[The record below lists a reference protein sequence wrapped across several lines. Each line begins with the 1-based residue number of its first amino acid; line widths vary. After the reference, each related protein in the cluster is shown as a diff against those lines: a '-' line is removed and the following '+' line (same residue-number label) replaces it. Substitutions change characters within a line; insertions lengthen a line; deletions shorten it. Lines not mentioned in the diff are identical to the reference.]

1 MLIAIAT
8 KPLGLLSQTL
18 IAGYFGA
25 SGNFDAYNF
34 ALFLVTFLGLT
45 VSRVFSTVAIPLI
58 LKEKKCLSPDHLA
71 GYQNFLITIFFLPVL
86 ALLVWLIFYGEVAVS
101 IVGAK
106 LPLETQASAYRFVR
120 LMAVP
125 AILMSFVGVLKPIL
139 NLNKNYRVP
148 ASLPAIHVLCIIFS
162 VLVFHGHLDVFSLA
176 VGFALSYSIQTPLI
190 LFQGFRTGSL
200 KFVPFY
206 IPRGTISILA
216 GLSWMIV
223 LTQTVLMFNTFVDKW
238 FATGLEAGSISS
250 LTYSMII
257 VNFGLQIFSQSL
269 IVIMFTK
276 MTELFSAGA
285 ISECDSYIREN
296 LFKVTNLVVPACAVL
311 FLASPEIVKILFQRG
326 AFDEIAAVR
335 TSGTLAMYMLGL
347 PAMVINSLVSRVF
360 HSLQKLKE
368 KIWLAIQYL
377 VTNIVGNYFLVKTLG
392 TMGLAIS
399 SSLAINIHLF
409 LSFWVLMNY
418 RNGLKISHY
427 FKITIRAYA
436 LGGVSIGA
444 AYLLNIDSWLWGLLG
459 NQPTVVY
466 ALLVTIG
473 KTIFIFGIYGVGFI
487 IFNKLTPKRHST

>member
-1 MLIAIAT
+1 
-8 KPLGLLSQTL
+8 
-18 IAGYFGA
+18 
-25 SGNFDAYNF
+25 
-34 ALFLVTFLGLT
+34 
-45 VSRVFSTVAIPLI
+45 
-58 LKEKKCLSPDHLA
+58 
-71 GYQNFLITIFFLPVL
+71 L

-125 AILMSFVGVLKPIL
+125 AILMSFVSILNPIL
-139 NLNKNYRVP
+139 NLNKRYRVP

-162 VLVFHGHLDVFSLA
+162 VLVFHGRLDVFSLA
-176 VGFALSYSIQTPLI
+176 VGFTLSYFIQTPLM
-190 LFQGFRTGSL
+190 LFQAFRTGSL
-200 KFVPFY
+200 KLVSFY
-206 IPRGTISILA
+206 IPRGTISIIA
-216 GLSWMIV
+216 SLSWMIV
-223 LTQTVLMFNTFVDKW
+223 LTETILMFNAFVDKW
-238 FATGLEAGSISS
+238 FATGLEIGSISS

-257 VNFGLQIFSQSL
+257 VNFGVQIFSQSL

-276 MTELFSAGA
+276 MTELLSSGA
-285 ISECDSYIREN
+285 ISECDSYIRES
-296 LFKVTNLVVPACAVL
+296 LFKMTNLVVPACAVL
-311 FLASPEIVKILFQRG
+311 FLASSEIVKILFQRG
-326 AFDEIAAVR
+326 AFDEKAAVR
-335 TSGTLAMYMLGL
+335 TSDTMAMYMLGL
-347 PAMVINSLVSRVF
+347 PAIVINGVVSRVF
-360 HSLQKLKE
+360 HSLQKIKE

-399 SSLAINIHLF
+399 SSIAINIHLF

-418 RNGLKISHY
+418 RNGLKVSYY